1 MTSYVLG
8 FAFSEDDRSV
18 LLILKNR
25 PAFQAG
31 KWNGVGG
38 KIEASETA
46 HQAMV
51 REFREETGLDWSPA
65 SWEEVG
71 KFGEKGV
78 FSVSVFAARGAI
90 EKAQSLTDEPVAV
103 HALADVETL
112 SQAPDLAPLLSHLSA
127 QGYGR
132 GQAA

>member
-38 KIEASETA
+38 KIEPSETA
-46 HQAMV
+46 QQAMV
-51 REFREETGLDWSPA
+51 REFREETGLDWPQEV
-65 SWEEVG
+65 WEQVG
-71 KFGEKGV
+71 QFGEKDV
-78 FSVSVFAARGAI
+78 FAVTVFAARGAI

-112 SQAPDLAPLLSHLSA
+112 PQAPDLAPLLSHLRA
-127 QGYGR
+127 KNYGR
-132 GQAA
+132 DQTA

>member
-1 MTSYVLG
+1 MTRYVLG

-38 KIEASETA
+38 KIEPSETA
-46 HQAMV
+46 PQAMA
-51 REFREETGLDWSPA
+51 REFREETGLDWPEA

-71 KFGEKGV
+71 EFGEKGV
-78 FSVSVFAARGAI
+78 FAVTVFAARGAI
-90 EKAQSLTDEPVAV
+90 EKARSLTDEPVAV
-103 HALADVETL
+103 HALHDVGTL
-112 SQAPDLAPLLSHLSA
+112 PQASDLAPLLSHLHT
-127 QGYGR
+127 QNYGC
-132 GQAA
+132 GQTA